1 MKERKATRRPDSD
14 GRNRHSVRRT
24 AERALADAEQR
35 VEARERRVA
44 DLGAQLEDPALY
56 LAPDGAER
64 AHRLGAELEAARLE
78 LEAAFE
84 EWESASR
91 ALEGIG

>member
-1 MKERKATRRPDSD
+1 M
-14 GRNRHSVRRT
+14 
-24 AERALADAEQR
+24 
-35 VEARERRVA
+35 A